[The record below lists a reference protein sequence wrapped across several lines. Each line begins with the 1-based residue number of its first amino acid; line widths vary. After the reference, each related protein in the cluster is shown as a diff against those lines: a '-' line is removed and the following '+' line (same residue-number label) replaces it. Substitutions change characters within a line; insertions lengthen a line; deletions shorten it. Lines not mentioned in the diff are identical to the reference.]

1 MAKDERRTVVLKGKS
16 YPKYEVTDTGKI
28 FNCETGRELKMFD
41 DDRGYDCVD
50 IMDGSGN
57 RVRGKVHLIVAHT
70 FLGKQ
75 EDKMIVNHKNAN
87 KKDNRVKNLEYITQ
101 RANVAHAQVKVKG
114 LEYIGEDKRKKIKTL
129 RESGLTLPQIA
140 EKVKL
145 PVYVVRDYLQGKTYK
160 E

>member
-1 MAKDERRTVVLKGKS
+1 MKKIERKTVILKGKS
-16 YPKYEVTDTGKI
+16 FPKYEVTSDGKV

-70 FLGKQ
+70 FIGKQ
-75 EDKMIVNHKNAN
+75 EDKMIVNHKDAN
-87 KKDNRVKNLEYITQ
+87 KKNNKVENLEYITQ
-101 RANVAHAQVKVKG
+101 RQNVAHAQVKVKG
-114 LEYIGEDKRKKIKTL
+114 KEYISEEKRKIIRNL
-129 RESGLTLPQIA
+129 RDKKLTLPAIA
-140 EKVKL
+140 SKVNL
-145 PVYVVRDYLQGKTYK
+145 PVYVVRDFLQGKTYQ

>member
-1 MAKDERRTVVLKGKS
+1 MSKEKRTVILKGKS
-16 YPKYEVTDTGKI
+16 YPKYEVSEDGKI

-70 FLGKQ
+70 FLGPQ
-75 EDKMIVNHKNAN
+75 EEKMIVNHKNAN
-87 KKDNRVKNLEYITQ
+87 KKDNKVKNLEYISQ

-114 LEYIGEDKRKKIKTL
+114 IEYISEAKRKKIKEL
-129 RESGLTLPQIA
+129 RDKGLTLPKIA
-140 EKVKL
+140 EKVNLK
-145 PVYVVRDYLQGKTYK
+145 VWVVRDFLQGKTYN